1 MDPTYVE
8 KETKNGIHEEI
19 HETDVSSETLTID
32 PEMERRCWR
41 KFDFLVMPQL
51 AILILLGYL
60 DRSNIGKLC
69 LPSHP
74 TLICTKKKQI
84 KKYKFSSSHFR
95 VRKKEK

>member
-1 MDPTYVE
+1 MDSTYME

-32 PEMERRCWR
+32 PEIERRCWR

-60 DRSNIGKLC
+60 DRSNIGKLY
-69 LPSHP
+69 LTSHP
-74 TLICTKKKQI
+74 PLTCRLPPQPKKT
-84 KKYKFSSSHFR
+84 
-95 VRKKEK
+95 